1 MQKTFIIKPS
11 RPDVKVRDPITL
23 RHLSAEGEQKPRTTH
38 WIRLLNRGEVVEVT
52 AKQTTKTTAEEKA
65 ADKKGGK

>member
-11 RPDVKVRDPITL
+11 REDVKVRDPITKL
-23 RHLSAEGEQKPRTTH
+23 HLSNDGEQKPRTTH
-38 WIRLLNRGEVVEVT
+38 WIRLLNRGEVVEVK
-52 AKQTTKTTAEEKA
+52 AIQTTKTTADETA